1 MITLRL
7 ITNRRELEAKHAAME
22 QSRNRQ
28 KKTIIDLFTKLTDL
42 SKQSE
47 KYVSGICSVRIDANI
62 LSSTTRP
69 RISIV

>member
-1 MITLRL
+1 MSNLWL
-7 ITNRRELEAKHAAME
+7 MTNCRELEAKHAAME

-47 KYVSGICSVRIDANI
+47 KYVSCIYSVHDR
-62 LSSTTRP
+62 R
-69 RISIV
+69 

>member
-47 KYVSGICSVRIDANI
+47 KYVSGTYSN
-62 LSSTTRP
+62 
-69 RISIV
+69 